1 RSAAIVA
8 GNSHE
13 TGGAGQFLTELPSIR
28 SPSSGH
34 QIGPVR
40 SKNKSGSK
48 WGVIPRK
55 GVLSLDVEFFRRG
68 VIALGT
74 KRCQRVW
81 RRVGSRV
88 VNTVSPRMIS

>member
-1 RSAAIVA
+1 SAAIVA

-13 TGGAGQFLTELPSIR
+13 TGGAGQFLNELPSFR

-34 QIGPVR
+34 QIGRGR
-40 SKNKSGSK
+40 SQNKSGSK
-48 WGVIPRK
+48 WGVIPRI

-74 KRCQRVW
+74 TRCHRVW

-88 VNTVSPRMIS
+88 GTTVSPRMIS